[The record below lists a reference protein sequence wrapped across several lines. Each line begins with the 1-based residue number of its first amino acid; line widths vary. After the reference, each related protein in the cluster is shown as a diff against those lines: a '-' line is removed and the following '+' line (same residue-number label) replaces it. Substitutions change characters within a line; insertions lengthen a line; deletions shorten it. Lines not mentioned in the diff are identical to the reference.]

1 MAKKVIIPLP
11 DKDFDTTEVSIPW
24 KHFIEAGLQV
34 TFSTETGHVGQTD
47 QRLLTGVMTL
57 IATSHR
63 LQRVFNT
70 RLSSQKGAV
79 KLSGPRLRLLM
90 AVEEVGRLRM
100 GDLAEDLGVTART
113 VTTLVDAL
121 EREGLLSRLPD
132 PTDRRATLLEL
143 TEKAR
148 TQFEQVRRL
157 QMDLGVEL
165 VAPLD
170 PQQRRLLLDLLS
182 QLNQEVLVD
191 EVGTMR

>member
-1 MAKKVIIPLP
+1 MMMTS
-11 DKDFDTTEVSIPW
+11 KDSPHAHQTQEAEPTPTASEV
-24 KHFIEAGLQV
+24 
-34 TFSTETGHVGQTD
+34 
-47 QRLLTGVMTL
+47 VMTL

-70 RLSSQKGAV
+70 RLSSQAGSV
-79 KLSGPRLRLLM
+79 KLSGPRLRMLL

-100 GDLAEDLGVTART
+100 GDLADDLGITART

-121 EREGLLSRLPD
+121 EREGLLVRLSD

-148 TQFEQVRRL
+148 TEFEQVRRL
-157 QMDLGVEL
+157 QMELGEEL

-170 PQQRRLLLDLLS
+170 TQQRRQLLDLLGR
-182 QLNQEVLVD
+182 LNQAVLLD
-191 EVGTMR
+191 EAGDEEC

>member
-1 MAKKVIIPLP
+1 MMMASEDSPQAQRTQEAEP
-11 DKDFDTTEVSIPW
+11 MPSASEV
-24 KHFIEAGLQV
+24 
-34 TFSTETGHVGQTD
+34 
-47 QRLLTGVMTL
+47 VMNL

-63 LQRVFNT
+63 IQRVFNT
-70 RLSSQKGAV
+70 RLSRQKSAV

-100 GDLAEDLGVTART
+100 GDVAEDLGITART

-121 EREGLLSRLPD
+121 EREGLLARLPD

-143 TEKAR
+143 TERAR

-157 QMDLGVEL
+157 QMDLGEEL

-170 PQQRRLLLDLLS
+170 TQQRRLLLDLLNR
-182 QLNQEVLVD
+182 LNQVVPMEKGGR
-191 EVGTMR
+191 EE

>member
-1 MAKKVIIPLP
+1 MMMTSETPQAQQTQEAEPSP
-11 DKDFDTTEVSIPW
+11 TASEV
-24 KHFIEAGLQV
+24 
-34 TFSTETGHVGQTD
+34 
-47 QRLLTGVMTL
+47 VMTL

-70 RLSSQKGAV
+70 RLSSQARAIS
-79 KLSGPRLRLLM
+79 LSGPRLRLLL

-121 EREGLLSRLPD
+121 EREGFLARLPD

-143 TEKAR
+143 TEQAR

-157 QMDLGVEL
+157 QMELGEEL
-165 VAPLD
+165 VASLD
-170 PQQRRLLLDLLS
+170 TQQRRQLLDLLS
-182 QLNQEVLVD
+182 RLNKGMLMDEEGREVLD
-191 EVGTMR
+191 KSP

>member
-1 MAKKVIIPLP
+1 
-11 DKDFDTTEVSIPW
+11 
-24 KHFIEAGLQV
+24 
-34 TFSTETGHVGQTD
+34 
-47 QRLLTGVMTL
+47 MTL

-70 RLSSQKGAV
+70 RLSSQAGSV
-79 KLSGPRLRLLM
+79 KLSGPRLRMLL

-100 GDLAEDLGVTART
+100 GDLADDLGITART

-121 EREGLLSRLPD
+121 EREGLLVRLSD

-148 TQFEQVRRL
+148 TEFEQVRRL
-157 QMDLGVEL
+157 QMDLGEEL

-170 PQQRRLLLDLLS
+170 TQQRRQLLDLLGR
-182 QLNQEVLVD
+182 LNQAVLLD
-191 EVGTMR
+191 EAGDEEC

>member
-1 MAKKVIIPLP
+1 MMTSEDSHDAHQTQDAEPTPTASEII
-11 DKDFDTTEVSIPW
+11 
-24 KHFIEAGLQV
+24 
-34 TFSTETGHVGQTD
+34 
-47 QRLLTGVMTL
+47 MTL

-63 LQRVFNT
+63 LQRAFNT

-79 KLSGPRLRLLM
+79 KLSGPRLRLLI

-121 EREGLLSRLPD
+121 EREGLLARLPD

-148 TQFEQVRRL
+148 TQFEQVRRF
-157 QMDLGVEL
+157 QMDLGEDL

-182 QLNQEVLVD
+182 SFNQEVLVN
-191 EVGTMR
+191 EVGDEE

>member
-1 MAKKVIIPLP
+1 MRMTSEDSPHTQESQDVSPRPTAS
-11 DKDFDTTEVSIPW
+11 EV
-24 KHFIEAGLQV
+24 
-34 TFSTETGHVGQTD
+34 
-47 QRLLTGVMTL
+47 VMTL

-70 RLSSQKGAV
+70 RLSSQARAV
-79 KLSGPRLRLLM
+79 SLSGPRLRLLL

-121 EREGLLSRLPD
+121 EREGFLARLPD

-148 TQFEQVRRL
+148 TQFEQVRSL
-157 QMDLGVEL
+157 QMELGEEL

-170 PQQRRLLLDLLS
+170 TQQRRQLLDLLGR
-182 QLNQEVLVD
+182 LNKGVVMDEEGRGVLD
-191 EVGTMR
+191 KLP

>member
-1 MAKKVIIPLP
+1 
-11 DKDFDTTEVSIPW
+11 
-24 KHFIEAGLQV
+24 
-34 TFSTETGHVGQTD
+34 
-47 QRLLTGVMTL
+47 MTL

-70 RLSSQKGAV
+70 RLSRQKGAV
-79 KLSGPRLRLLM
+79 KLSGPRLRLLL

-100 GDLAEDLGVTART
+100 GDVAEDLGITART

-121 EREGLLSRLPD
+121 EREGLLARLPD

-148 TQFEQVRRL
+148 SQFEQVRHL
-157 QMDLGVEL
+157 QMELGEEL
-165 VAPLD
+165 VATLD

-182 QLNQEVLVD
+182 RLNQEVLLY
-191 EVGTMR
+191 EAGNEE

>member
-1 MAKKVIIPLP
+1 MMVTSEDSRNVQQTLEAEPTP
-11 DKDFDTTEVSIPW
+11 TASEV
-24 KHFIEAGLQV
+24 
-34 TFSTETGHVGQTD
+34 
-47 QRLLTGVMTL
+47 VMTL

-70 RLSSQKGAV
+70 RLGRQKGAV
-79 KLSGPRLRLLM
+79 KLSGSRLRLLL

-100 GDLAEDLGVTART
+100 GDLADDLGITART

-121 EREGLLSRLPD
+121 EREGLLARLPD

-143 TEKAR
+143 TEKAQ

-157 QMDLGVEL
+157 QMELGEEL

-182 QLNQEVLVD
+182 RLNQKVLVD
-191 EVGTMR
+191 EVVDEE

>member
-1 MAKKVIIPLP
+1 MMTSETPRAPESQEAKPGP
-11 DKDFDTTEVSIPW
+11 TASEV
-24 KHFIEAGLQV
+24 
-34 TFSTETGHVGQTD
+34 
-47 QRLLTGVMTL
+47 VMTL

-70 RLSSQKGAV
+70 RLNSQERAV
-79 KLSGPRLRLLM
+79 NLSGPRLRLLL

-100 GDLAEDLGVTART
+100 GDLAEDLGITART

-121 EREGLLSRLPD
+121 EKEELLARLPD

-148 TQFEQVRRL
+148 TQFEQVRSL
-157 QMDLGVEL
+157 QMELGEEL

-170 PQQRRLLLDLLS
+170 TQQRRLLLDLLGR
-182 QLNQEVLVD
+182 LNQEVLKNKVGD
-191 EVGTMR
+191 EE